1 LFDSEILESSKLY
14 SVEATRLYILS
25 DLFDTFFL
33 HFLNLHTAKGI
44 DAFTTKESR
53 ENDHILGVEKMTE
66 IGSILKDNIAFSEAI
81 LRLPFHSSRCTE
93 GSTADLAVAV
103 ETLVNIRLLLS
114 HIALKTR
121 TQPSIE
127 TDTSPS
133 ESTQGN
139 IDIDTVTSANTSGTL
154 DNTTPSTLEPPSP
167 SASASAVPMD
177 RKQHDYSCDF
187 GLIETASLVYVLRSY
202 QRGLPLPLHW
212 VRALGLKQCLLLVS
226 QGETIV
232 LRS

>member
-1 LFDSEILESSKLY
+1 
-14 SVEATRLYILS
+14 LS

-33 HFLNLHTAKGI
+33 YFLNLHAAKGI

-53 ENDHILGVEKMTE
+53 ENDHILGVDKMTE
-66 IGSILKDNIAFSEAI
+66 IGSILKDNIALSEAI
-81 LRLPFHSSRCTE
+81 LLLPFHSSRYTE
-93 GSTADLAVAV
+93 ESTADLAVAV

-121 TQPSIE
+121 TQPSID
-127 TDTSPS
+127 TGACTTSPT

-139 IDIDTVTSANTSGTL
+139 TDIDTVTSANTSSTL
-154 DNTTPSTLEPPSP
+154 DNTTPSTLELSSP
-167 SASASAVPMD
+167 SASAVPMD
-177 RKQHDYSCDF
+177 RKQHDYSCEF
-187 GLIETASLVYVLRSY
+187 GLIETASLVFVLRSY